1 MDYNNN
7 DIIIARSTPI
17 GSSALALIRVSGED
31 LSELLNRIYPL
42 KEINPN
48 YVYRFPFKSFDTKEE
63 TIDTCMFVFFKG
75 PKSFN
80 GEDIIEL
87 TCHGSDYI
95 VEQIINQFLSIGV
108 RIAWPGEFSYRA
120 FINNKIDLLQAESIN
135 AKIQANSELYG
146 VALQNIEEGYLSKA
160 IKGLRNSAIN
170 VMTIIEHELDFN
182 EEEITHL
189 SINKIK
195 ETFDKINSD
204 LVGFLSSS
212 KKMKKINDG
221 YKVVIVGYPNVGK
234 SSLFNRLIGADK
246 AIVTSIEGTTRD
258 LIEANVRI
266 KGIPFTFVDT
276 AGYRSTKDKIEIL
289 GIKKSVQ
296 IIKDADIV
304 LALDDKNPRKT
315 LRVLE
320 EKIGL
325 LSNKQII
332 LVQTKSDVL
341 EAEGKTK
348 HIRVSSLN
356 GYGINNLLTHLLT
369 IVSEKNLKNSF
380 TNQSLCT
387 ERQIYL
393 VERAISCIAEISDSL
408 DSGVTMDIVSMST
421 RELVEILNE
430 MIGKVYTEDVL
441 NNIFKGFCVGK

>member
-393 VERAISCIAEISDSL
+393 VERAISCITEISDSL
-408 DSGVTMDIVSMST
+408 NSGVTMDIVSMST

>member
-48 YVYRFPFKSFDTKEE
+48 YVYRFPFKSFDTREE

-160 IKGLRNSAIN
+160 IKDLRNSAIN

-341 EAEGKTK
+341 ESESKTK

-408 DSGVTMDIVSMST
+408 NSGVTMDIVSMST

>member
-160 IKGLRNSAIN
+160 IKDLRNSAIN

-341 EAEGKTK
+341 EAESKTK

-408 DSGVTMDIVSMST
+408 NSGVTMDIVSMST